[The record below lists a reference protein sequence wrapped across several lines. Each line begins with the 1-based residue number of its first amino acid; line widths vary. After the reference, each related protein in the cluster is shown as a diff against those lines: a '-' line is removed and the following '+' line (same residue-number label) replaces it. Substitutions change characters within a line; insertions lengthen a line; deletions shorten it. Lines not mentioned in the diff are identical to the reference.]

1 MKYVCSICGYVYDEA
16 KEGTPFAGLPDAWAC
31 PVCGAGKSAFAVK
44 DQNDKSGQARETAA
58 DSGEKTV
65 RAAVSSRDGD
75 MEKLSPGVMSAICS
89 NLARGCEKQ
98 YKERE
103 AALYR
108 QIADYFASIT
118 PDEADADM
126 EKLSGLIQNDLQE
139 GYPVLRAAAEAE
151 KDRGTLRICTWGGK
165 VTNILNSLLQ
175 RYEREGESFLKD
187 TQIWV
192 CTVCGF
198 VYVGD
203 QAPELCP
210 VCKVPAWKFEKVERR
225 VPA

>member
-126 EKLSGLIQNDLQE
+126 EKLSGLIRNDLQE
-139 GYPVLRAAAEAE
+139 GIRYSELQRKRRRTGEPSASVPGREGNEYSEFSPSEVRKGRRKFSERHADL
-151 KDRGTLRICTWGGK
+151 GLHGLRICLCGRSGA
-165 VTNILNSLLQ
+165 
-175 RYEREGESFLKD
+175 G
-187 TQIWV
+187 
-192 CTVCGF
+192 TVSC
-198 VYVGD
+198 VQSTCLEV
-203 QAPELCP
+203 
-210 VCKVPAWKFEKVERR
+210 
-225 VPA
+225 

>member
-1 MKYVCSICGYVYDEA
+1 MKYICSICGYVYDEA
-16 KEGTPFAGLPDAWAC
+16 KEGTPFDGLPDVWAC

-58 DSGEKTV
+58 NSGKRT
-65 RAAVSSRDGD
+65 ACTAGSSHDGD
-75 MEKLSPGVMSAICS
+75 MEKLSPGVMAAICS

-98 YKERE
+98 YKDRE
-103 AALYR
+103 AGLYR
-108 QIADYFASIT
+108 RIADYFASIE

-126 EKLSGLIQNDLQE
+126 EKLSGLIRDNLQE
-139 GYPVLRAAAEAE
+139 GYPVLRVAAEAE
-151 KDRGTLRICTWGGK
+151 KDRGTLRICTWGEK
-165 VTNILNSLLQ
+165 VTNILNSLIQ
-175 RYEREGESFLKD
+175 RYEREGENFLKD

-203 QAPELCP
+203 QAPDLCP
-210 VCKVPAWKFEKVERR
+210 VCKVPAWKFEKMERR
-225 VPA
+225 GSA